1 MITSYDKLANIL
13 ESIKHFLHHLK
24 KYTESLSMS
33 AVDEAVVKLI
43 VELLST
49 VALVVKKPKKRHL
62 RESFLAS
69 MLPY

>member
-1 MITSYDKLANIL
+1 
-13 ESIKHFLHHLK
+13 
-24 KYTESLSMS
+24 MS